1 MTQQQ
6 RQPKVDR
13 GKGPVQIGDDTF
25 TASWEYRYTQV
36 VLDGGV
42 DGIREDNEWTIT
54 ITLSDL
60 GTAIP
65 PSPPK
70 KGQRTGL
77 QVGKWPTAQVYL
89 YQYAMQGSG
98 IVMKFGTVEPV

>member
-1 MTQQQ
+1 M
-6 RQPKVDR
+6 
-13 GKGPVQIGDDTF
+13 
-25 TASWEYRYTQV
+25 
-36 VLDGGV
+36 
-42 DGIREDNEWTIT
+42 REDNEWTIT

-70 KGQRTGL
+70 KGERTGL
-77 QVGKWPTAQVYL
+77 QVGKWPTAPVYL

-98 IVMKFGTVEPV
+98 IVMKFGTVEPS